1 MTMEKIDVKRVEE
14 LTSRIEKID
23 ERILAIPREILAI
36 EEREKQRKYNLEQ
49 IVADIEKARKER
61 QRALVSGD
69 KVEPLTQKIKDLQ
82 GECELIEDEFLG
94 LKEKAKELL
103 AEKEKL
109 PEERDLCRD
118 DIIRLKLSPLME
130 EYTRAGEAVSNAL
143 RKIFSLMEEN
153 NFEFGDQKNQW
164 GRFLTCSSWV
174 GLRIIPRIFPA
185 GKEAGEDFINI
196 TKVVTEKNEKVMQKI
211 SEEVRAKR
219 AAKSPA
225 QNV

>member
-1 MTMEKIDVKRVEE
+1 MEKIDVKRVEE

-23 ERILAIPREILAI
+23 ERILAIPREIQAI
-36 EEREKQRKYNLEQ
+36 EEREKQRKFNCDQ
-49 IVADIEKARKER
+49 ILADIEKARKEI

-69 KVEPLTQKIKDLQ
+69 KVEPLIQKIKDLK
-82 GECELIEDEFLG
+82 GECELIEYEVLG

-109 PEERDLCRD
+109 PAERDLCRD

-196 TKVVTEKNEKVMQKI
+196 AEILTKKNQEVIDKFNV
-211 SEEVRAKR
+211 EVRAKR

-225 QNV
+225 RGV